1 MEFPCRAGGSK
12 IGPNRSTSGFCC
24 SIMTSPGGPSGRHFG
39 TGKDCD
45 SVISVILRL
54 PVTPRKTISNT
65 FFRYLSDFKTCQL
78 FCALLEIDKTLLC
91 VVEMRKGPFR
101 VRRPGARMALF
112 PRRNLRSALARE
124 ILIFAFLIKRFPG
137 SSVSMWGRFFRG
149 PEFPEI
155 EHLLV

>member
-1 MEFPCRAGGSK
+1 
-12 IGPNRSTSGFCC
+12 
-24 SIMTSPGGPSGRHFG
+24 MTSPGGPSGRHFG

-45 SVISVILRL
+45 SVISVILRS
-54 PVTPRKTISNT
+54 PVPPRKTFSNT
-65 FFRYLSDFKTCQL
+65 FFRYLSDFKNFSL
-78 FCALLEIDKTLLC
+78 FCALLGIDKTLLC

-101 VRRPGARMALF
+101 VRRPGARIGHF
-112 PRRNLRSALARE
+112 PRRNSWSALPRG
-124 ILIFAFLIKRFPG
+124 IPIFAFSLKRFPG